1 MKNKLIFICLI
12 VSNIF
17 YAQTDLY
24 YVFNNSEFQNLS
36 SDEIINSANSLIDK
50 DSKYNTFTIKNLIP
64 AGKKQS
70 VNKIIDKREFNYYS
84 FGINCD
90 FIVCD
95 YLKNELNSLKKD
107 GYSKIYFF
115 HDVENLCATS
125 LNIDGVEIEY
135 LQDESWFK
143 KRILFNGKSSKKNK
157 IAVICYLT
165 YGEEYK
171 LNKVNITLD
180 ESLKVT
186 EGKTLKIE
194 PKINGEY
201 SSLKWSPIENLSCS
215 DCLNPI
221 FSGLQN
227 TDLNL
232 EIKNSLGCIS
242 KVSTKILVLESCK
255 MFNEAKLKF
264 NNINYE
270 KYVHMKALSPSSKF
284 DWQVISNSAGDL
296 VFDLITDK
304 NCGEWFILKV
314 LNGNSVLYEK
324 RYEKKEITKN
334 PNSGETNSL
343 FNMFPES
350 FVFRLL
356 LSKMSMAEE
365 MIDFPLKISIES
377 FDSDNNQYKKYV
389 SPTIR
394 FTKCN

>member
-1 MKNKLIFICLI
+1 MKNKLIFICFI

-125 LNIDGVEIEY
+125 LNLDGVEIEY

-157 IAVICYLT
+157 
-165 YGEEYK
+165 
-171 LNKVNITLD
+171 N
-180 ESLKVT
+180 
-186 EGKTLKIE
+186 
-194 PKINGEY
+194 
-201 SSLKWSPIENLSCS
+201 
-215 DCLNPI
+215 
-221 FSGLQN
+221 
-227 TDLNL
+227 
-232 EIKNSLGCIS
+232 
-242 KVSTKILVLESCK
+242 
-255 MFNEAKLKF
+255 
-264 NNINYE
+264 
-270 KYVHMKALSPSSKF
+270 
-284 DWQVISNSAGDL
+284 
-296 VFDLITDK
+296 
-304 NCGEWFILKV
+304 
-314 LNGNSVLYEK
+314 
-324 RYEKKEITKN
+324 
-334 PNSGETNSL
+334 
-343 FNMFPES
+343 
-350 FVFRLL
+350 
-356 LSKMSMAEE
+356 
-365 MIDFPLKISIES
+365 
-377 FDSDNNQYKKYV
+377 
-389 SPTIR
+389 
-394 FTKCN
+394 